1 MSDRDK
7 RLLLILLI
15 VAIIGGSFWV
25 FKKTSEGNLEYEN
38 QVRELTQRHSDLVAK
53 NATKNTYIKNTEEN
67 TALFNKVF
75 ADFNTSLSQEQTL
88 LFLSA
93 VEKNTGV
100 WLKQQSLDAVSQVY
114 QFGRIGSS
122 NPSNSGS
129 TVYTTDNVG
138 IVTNSNV
145 SYECTYDQLKDVL
158 TYLREN
164 GKKVTINSMSYS
176 YAPAT
181 DTVTGTMSLS
191 FYAIQGSDRPAQ
203 EVDIKDVFVGTGN
216 IFASDTFVSNGT
228 EVTYK
233 DKIVA
238 DYDVYVIV
246 NKTGADKDAVICGQ
260 SGDTNNQTVAS
271 SNVGGIENVTIKIT
285 GREGDYKISYQVGT
299 SQYPVEN
306 FEEGTPFICG
316 ESIDLLI
323 ISSERA
329 GTEDTSEISLRII
342 NESDLAV
349 NGAVINDDPTVP
361 RVKLDETQGAVTFY
375 Q

>member
-25 FKKTSEGNLEYEN
+25 FKKTSEGNVEYEN

-122 NPSNSGS
+122 NPSNAGS

-191 FYAIQGSDRPAQ
+191 FYAIQGSDRPAHRL
-203 EVDIKDVFVGTGN
+203 
-216 IFASDTFVSNGT
+216 
-228 EVTYK
+228 
-233 DKIVA
+233 
-238 DYDVYVIV
+238 
-246 NKTGADKDAVICGQ
+246 CG
-260 SGDTNNQTVAS
+260 
-271 SNVGGIENVTIKIT
+271 
-285 GREGDYKISYQVGT
+285 
-299 SQYPVEN
+299 
-306 FEEGTPFICG
+306 
-316 ESIDLLI
+316 
-323 ISSERA
+323 
-329 GTEDTSEISLRII
+329 
-342 NESDLAV
+342 
-349 NGAVINDDPTVP
+349 
-361 RVKLDETQGAVTFY
+361 
-375 Q
+375 